1 MVCFMK
7 FMIENMFTLLFPI
20 VSWSYLC
27 RKAKVENPASLSST
41 LDKKECVEI
50 FLAARADVQ
59 HFILRDLPDDTAEK
73 LLETA
78 TTFEDGMVILFS
90 KVRQNWGQQIAFCVL
105 YRKANQLR
113 GKY

>member
-1 MVCFMK
+1 MK

-27 RKAKVENPASLSST
+27 RKAKLANVTSLSIT
-41 LDKKECVEI
+41 LDKKERVEI
-50 FLAARADVQ
+50 FLEARPEVQ
-59 HFILRDLPDDTAEK
+59 HFILSDLPNDITKK